1 MKICP
6 KCGNELF
13 DDAVICTKC
22 GSAQEKSKPQPTKD
36 RMNIFWFIISF
47 LVWWVGILLFI
58 YLGCTLWHVELPRS
72 KIALVPPVV
81 EVQSLNHWT
90 ARKSKAMTFF

>member
-58 YLGCTLWHVELPRS
+58 YFKKERS
-72 KIALVPPVV
+72 T
-81 EVQSLNHWT
+81 SFN
-90 ARKSKAMTFF
+90 